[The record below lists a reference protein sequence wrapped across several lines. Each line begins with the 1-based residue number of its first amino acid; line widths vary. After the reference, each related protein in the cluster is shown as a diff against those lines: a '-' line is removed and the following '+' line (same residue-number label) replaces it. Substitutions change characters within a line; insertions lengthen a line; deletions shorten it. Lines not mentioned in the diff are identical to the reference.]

1 MKNRVD
7 RTVGPLGE
15 RALPNGRDM
24 HALARVAR
32 DVASVANVEM
42 LPVLPMPNWK
52 LATLNLKIAVEQ
64 YPSCFFCR
72 KERKEHKGGMFLLI
86 IHAVRSVRPFN
97 RLVPPPKK
105 KRMSLEILQYSTIA
119 ISFAFFAAKN
129 ENPTATFRLKG
140 I

>member
-1 MKNRVD
+1 MNDLSCSTPYSPPPRKSYTGKLKNRVD

-24 HALARVAR
+24 PALARVAR

-86 IHAVRSVRPFN
+86 IHAVRSVRRFT
-97 RLVPPPKK
+97 RLVKTQN
-105 KRMSLEILQYSTIA
+105 R
-119 ISFAFFAAKN
+119 
-129 ENPTATFRLKG
+129 G
-140 I
+140 